1 MLKRSRIIAVISF
14 VIVIAFSLPC
24 YSESWGKAFY
34 RSLSGRLGRNRADY
48 PALSD
53 SDFANFREVRTSGI
67 APGKLFRSSSP
78 ISTWS
83 ERNVFADKLAENAGV
98 KTFINLAD
106 SDTGMKSHKGFPN
119 SYYSRQKII
128 GLNLGMKYRS
138 AKFRQ
143 GLARGIRFMA
153 GSEPPYLI
161 HCSLGKDRA
170 GFVCALIECLM
181 GATWQEVERDYMASF
196 RNYFG
201 IVEGTR
207 EYDFVVKSEIRR
219 FLAENFGVDNPETAN
234 LSAYAQRYFLAIGV
248 SPDEIESLKRKLG
261 GTR

>member
-1 MLKRSRIIAVISF
+1 MKRSRIIAVISF

-34 RSLSGRLGRNRADY
+34 RSLSGRLGKNRADY

-67 APGKLFRSSSP
+67 ASGKLFRSSSP

-83 ERNVFADKLAENAGV
+83 ERNVIADKLAENAGV

-106 SDTGMKSHKGFPN
+106 SDSGMAEHKGYSN
-119 SYYSRQKII
+119 SYYSRQKVI

-153 GSEPPYLI
+153 ESEPPYLI

-181 GATWQEVERDYMASF
+181 GASWPEVERDYMESF

-201 IVEGTR
+201 IVAGTR
-207 EYDFVVKSEIRR
+207 EYDFVLKNEIRK
-219 FLAENFGVDNPETAN
+219 FLAEHFGVDNPETAN

-248 SPDEIESLKRKLG
+248 SPDDIESLKLKLG
-261 GTR
+261 GTE